1 MLESKR
7 KSFVSSLGL
16 VLLLI
21 GFIIGVVGFGN
32 AINATWGMS
41 PAFRGFA
48 ELLFEILFVLLGNGL
63 VNYGK
68 NT

>member
-1 MLESKR
+1 M
-7 KSFVSSLGL
+7 GL
-16 VLLLI
+16 ALLLI
-21 GFIIGVVGFGN
+21 GFIIVVLVFEI

-41 PAFRGFA
+41 TVFRGFA
-48 ELLFEILFVLLGNGL
+48 ELLFGILFLLLGNGL